1 LAKLTDFATFL
12 QRGFLSSPDEVL
24 NRALFPSYTGAAF
37 VCQGAELFRFID
49 KLPRKST
56 TSLFTT
62 IWEGPSGLWVAVSFA
77 TVLMGSLF
85 LVRINADVN
94 WDGVVFIAA
103 AKNYTYYG
111 FREGFAV
118 WPKFPAYPL
127 LISLV
132 HGLIPD
138 WVAAGRVISLFSIVI
153 VVAGIYRIAHD
164 LFGRNAA
171 LLSAMAFALIP
182 EAVLQS
188 NSINRDPVFLAAF
201 IWATYFLQRS
211 LVTRTLFHFSFGLAL
226 VLVSCLFRGEG
237 VVLLAVYPVTLFVMV
252 RKGGYALNPYAR
264 FLRVFIF
271 SVLALTLLLSALAIS
286 HSSFFAQIAGAFS
299 DYYNLKISDSY
310 VRISSQLQ
318 LINDTTPATD
328 VGVHFGSEAKSLIPL
343 IFGLSLIH
351 ILAGMLFFTNSIFL
365 AIGIKT
371 AHWSDSAKFVV
382 ATALAYLSILYL
394 YFFWFDLMMTRWV
407 LPVAAL
413 ACLWVGAG
421 LNRSLEYVGRWRY
434 SAILITCILVALAVN
449 AGIAIDKFFKKD
461 DSLAKIAGGWI
472 AKQRHFSKANTVF
485 NDPVV
490 AFYAGMDPFSNS
502 GPQARLYLREDKNFA
517 EVEDFARKHGAD
529 FVVLYV
535 RSSRV
540 KDLAPFT
547 SFSKMYETE
556 NGSRKIIIYCSP
568 RKLLEIEFK

>member
-1 LAKLTDFATFL
+1 MLL
-12 QRGFLSSPDEVL
+12 
-24 NRALFPSYTGAAF
+24 
-37 VCQGAELFRFID
+37 
-49 KLPRKST
+49 
-56 TSLFTT
+56 
-62 IWEGPSGLWVAVSFA
+62 
-77 TVLMGSLF
+77 GSLF

-118 WPKFPAYPL
+118 WPKFPVYPL
-127 LISLV
+127 LISLF
-132 HGLIPD
+132 HGFIPD
-138 WVAAGRVISLFSIVI
+138 WVAAGRVMSLLSIVL

-164 LFGRNAA
+164 LFGRKAA

-201 IWATYFLQRS
+201 TWAIYFLQRS
-211 LVTRTLFHFSFGLAL
+211 LVTPKLFHFSFGLAL

-299 DYYNLKISDSY
+299 DYSNLKISDSY

-328 VGVHFGSEAKSLIPL
+328 VGVHFASEARSLIPL

-371 AHWSDSAKFVV
+371 APWSDSAKFVA

-394 YFFWFDLMMTRWV
+394 YFFWYDLMMTRWV

-421 LNRSLEYVGRWRY
+421 LNRSLEVVGRWRY
-434 SAILITCILVALAVN
+434 SAALITCILVALAVN
-449 AGIAIDKFFKKD
+449 AGTAVDKFFKKD
-461 DSLAKIAGGWI
+461 DSLAKIAGAWI
-472 AKQRHFSKANTVF
+472 AKQGHFSKTNTVF

-490 AFYAGMDPFSNS
+490 AFYAGMDPFNEGEES
-502 GPQARLYLREDKNFA
+502 ARLYLQDDRNLER
-517 EVEDFARKHGAD
+517 VEGFARNHGGD
-529 FVVLYV
+529 FLVLYV
-535 RSSRV
+535 RSDRV
-540 KDLAPFT
+540 KSLAPIPG
-547 SFSKMYETE
+547 FSKINEIQQGNRQVIVY
-556 NGSRKIIIYCSP
+556 GSNS
-568 RKLLEIEFK
+568 KLREIAPL